1 MVQPDWSTQLC
12 HALECYNMTTEGEDE
27 DPKNINIPEAEGD
40 RKVEGLQIENLD
52 ITMSLKTRQVNIG
65 TKAELN
71 FAKIV
76 DYWDDATVDKVIE
89 FLREYQDL
97 FPTKFSGLKGIIGDL
112 GVMKITL
119 KLDVNPIK

>member
-1 MVQPDWSTQLC
+1 
-12 HALECYNMTTEGEDE
+12 MTTEGEDE